1 MSIKTVELD
10 RVALY
15 SQSVIDAELLPMI
28 KTAEGMQL
36 LEHEDA
42 VARRHILR
50 MFGRKSTFEFKA
62 PETWWQHL
70 KMTLRE
76 RFPRVFGRLTVRFRI
91 ATLDTGAVVTGLEP
105 VACAKR
111 MIIPYY
117 TTPHVRDYEDR
128 PAPAHEDE
136 DDD

>member
-10 RVALY
+10 RVTLY

-28 KTAEGMQL
+28 KTAEGLHM

-50 MFGRKSTFEFKA
+50 MFGRRATFEFKA
-62 PETWWQHL
+62 PESWWQHL
-70 KMTLRE
+70 KLTLRE
-76 RFPRVFGRLTVRFRI
+76 RWPHVFGRLTVRFRE
-91 ATLDTGAVVTGLEP
+91 ARLDTGAVVTGLR
-105 VACAKR
+105 AAAGASR

-117 TTPHVRDYEDR
+117 TGPDTRSVCDG
-128 PAPAHEDE
+128 PASPEDE
-136 DDD
+136 DA